1 MKKGMKT
8 KSFLVIAVVG
18 CLFAQG
24 SGATFVI
31 SNMDGPGEGFNHPG
45 LGSDRLNA
53 LTYAANVW
61 GSLILLTF
69 E

>member
-1 MKKGMKT
+1 MEAEMKASKG
-8 KSFLVIAVVG
+8 FLIIAIVS

-31 SNMDGPGEGFNHPG
+31 NNMDGPGEGFNDPV

-53 LTYAANVW
+53 LTYAADV
-61 GSLILLTF
+61 
-69 E
+69 